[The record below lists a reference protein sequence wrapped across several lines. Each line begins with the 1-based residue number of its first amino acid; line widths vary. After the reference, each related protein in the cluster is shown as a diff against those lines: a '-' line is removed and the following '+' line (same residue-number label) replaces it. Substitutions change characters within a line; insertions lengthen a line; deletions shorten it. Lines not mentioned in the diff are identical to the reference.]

1 MRCNSVSHAV
11 SWEHWYILKFF
22 TLTYDD
28 GICDW
33 QCELDKVLQDN
44 TLMGYMWEFGATMG
58 RAFLDMLEHSYV
70 SVAGALILAVLSCLF
85 VPVKVSRSKR
95 IVIGL
100 LHFGAHLTS
109 AIAFML
115 LLEIGLQTCVR
126 HELLGTSGKV
136 PSYQNFQIYCVKNLR
151 CIFLHRNS

>member
-1 MRCNSVSHAV
+1 MRCNFVSCAV
-11 SWEHWYILKFF
+11 PCRHWYTLQKF

-33 QCELDKVLQDN
+33 QCELDKELQDN

-70 SVAGALILAVLSCLF
+70 SVAGALILAVLSCSF

-100 LHFGAHLTS
+100 LHFGAHLTA
-109 AIAFML
+109 AIALML
-115 LLEIGLQTCVR
+115 LLEIGLVTCVR

-136 PSYQNFQIYCVKNLR
+136 PSYQNPPNILCEKASHMYL
-151 CIFLHRNS
+151 LA